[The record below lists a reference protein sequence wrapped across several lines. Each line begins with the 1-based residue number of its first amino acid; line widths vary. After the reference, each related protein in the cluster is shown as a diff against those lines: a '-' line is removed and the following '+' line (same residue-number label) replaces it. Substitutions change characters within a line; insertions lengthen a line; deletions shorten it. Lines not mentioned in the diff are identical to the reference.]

1 MTKFLTL
8 DEMLEVA
15 LEENLPSAVGFR
27 AVLEAI
33 GSRLASELGEHLQ
46 VNVSLTTFEGIDL
59 GGTIASF
66 KPMFEGQPIPKALIR
81 FDPDADWN
89 NESEEEDDP
98 SQELH

>member
-1 MTKFLTL
+1 VTKFLTL

-33 GSRLASELGEHLQ
+33 GSRLASELGEHLKA
-46 VNVSLTTFEGIDL
+46 NVSLATFEGIDL

-66 KPMFEGQPIPKALIR
+66 KPMFEGQSVPKALVR

-89 NESEEEDDP
+89 NESEEDDQ